1 MLDTDLH
8 IKRTLDQAFFKLS
21 HCKIAGANR
30 GKGYLP
36 LNCFSDDLDD
46 EEENTFTRKVRSI
59 SESTYAQDYD
69 NPACY
74 DNQSKTDVSQKNS

>member
-30 GKGYLP
+30 GKGDLP
-36 LNCFSDDLDD
+36 LNCFIDDLDD
-46 EEENTFTRKVRSI
+46 EEEETFTRKVRSI
-59 SESTYAQDYD
+59 SKSTYAQDYD

-74 DNQSKTDVSQKNS
+74 DKKIKTDVSQKNS